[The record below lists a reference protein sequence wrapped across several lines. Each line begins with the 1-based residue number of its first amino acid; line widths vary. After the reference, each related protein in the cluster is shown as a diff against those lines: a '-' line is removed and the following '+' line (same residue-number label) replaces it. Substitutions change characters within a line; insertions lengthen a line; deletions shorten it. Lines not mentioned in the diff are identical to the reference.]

1 MKLSSRVAAVL
12 TWLALS
18 LAGTAFIVSRSV
30 ADIQARFLQDSSIA
44 IRLLGQRAA
53 QHEAILATLG
63 AAPLSASPARVLENL
78 HASMPQLTGLAF
90 WRPAGGWVSAGAST
104 PPMPP
109 PHAHDAPVSLA
120 FDGASSYW
128 LIDASGWAVRIDA
141 QQMLQAG
148 DWPASLSSAT
158 LRLRSRAFNLLQH
171 TQAAAPAGW
180 TLHLEK
186 HLPARPQDFAL
197 LTTRTLRPAD
207 LPWLAMVLWNAVC
220 ALIAAAA
227 LGTWRLRQ
235 ARRRE
240 TARARLDRFDR
251 LDTFGEMAAGLAH
264 ELNQPLTAIVAHA
277 RAAERLLDAPAERA
291 DVRQALQTCVAQA
304 RRAAAI
310 LERLRGAVTSAH
322 GGKRCALDPDALM
335 NTLLFLYRDELAR
348 EHITLVWRN
357 DTPRERPLAEQ
368 VAIEQI
374 LHNLIQNARA
384 ALNSTPR
391 HALRGEIRV
400 SGGRVGRHYGFS
412 VADNGPGVPEE
423 ALPHL
428 FEPFFT
434 TRPGGLGL
442 GLPLC
447 ETLAQRQDGKLT
459 LCNMPTGGAEAT
471 LLLPLAPSQGGARQ

>member
-1 MKLSSRVAAVL
+1 MLA
-12 TWLALS
+12 WLVFS
-18 LAGTAFIVSRSV
+18 FAGTVFVVEQSV
-30 ADIQARFLQDSSIA
+30 ADVRARFLQDSSIA

-63 AAPLSASPARVLENL
+63 AAPLSASPAQVLENL

-90 WRPAGGWVSAGAST
+90 WRPASGWVGANAST
-104 PPMPP
+104 PSAPP
-109 PHAHDAPVSLA
+109 AHAHAGQVSLT
-120 FDGASSYW
+120 FDGASAYW
-128 LIDASGWAVRIDA
+128 LIGSSGWAVRVDA
-141 QQMLQAG
+141 QQLLQAG

-158 LRLRSRAFNLLQH
+158 LRLHSRAFNLLQR
-171 TQAAAPAGW
+171 TAADAPFGW

-186 HLPARPQDFAL
+186 HLPARPQDFVL
-197 LTTRTLRPAD
+197 LTTRTLRAAD
-207 LPWLAMVLWNAVC
+207 LPWLAIVLWNTVC

-235 ARRRE
+235 VRRRE

-264 ELNQPLTAIVAHA
+264 ELNQPLTAIVSHA
-277 RAAERLLDAPAERA
+277 RAAERLLDVPAERD
-291 DVRQALQTCVAQA
+291 DVRRALQTCVAQA

-348 EHITLVWRN
+348 EHIALVWRN
-357 DTPRERPLAEQ
+357 DAPRERPFAEQ

-384 ALNSTPR
+384 ALKDSPR
-391 HALRGEIRV
+391 QGQRGEIRV
-400 SGGRVGRHYGFS
+400 SGGRAGRHYGFS
-412 VADNGPGVPEE
+412 VADNGPGVPAE

-447 ETLAQRQDGKLT
+447 ETLAQRQDGSLA
-459 LCNMPTGGAEAT
+459 LRNMPEGGVEAT
-471 LLLPLAPSQGGARQ
+471 LLLPLAQAPEGVRQ